1 MKFLHLS
8 DLHLGRK
15 FYQISLLDIQEKIL
29 KATLD
34 YIDENQVEG
43 IFLAGD
49 IYDKG
54 VPVAD
59 AVTVLDNFLTQLA
72 KRHVKVFLISGNHD
86 SPERLQFG
94 STLFQSNNIHIASH
108 FHGTLEH
115 VAIKDAYGQLNI
127 YMLPFVKLAQ
137 IACCYPE
144 EHFHTL
150 QDAIAFVIN
159 QAQINRNERNI
170 LLYHGF
176 VLHGQEN
183 PETSD
188 SELQLGGVQLLDAS
202 IFSAFD
208 YVALGHIHKP
218 QWVVKNRIRYSGSLM
233 KYSFS
238 ESRQMK
244 SMTLVESVDENHFS
258 IQAVPLPV
266 EREMRIIQGKLEDL
280 LEAASP
286 SEDFVRAELTD
297 AEIVPYAN
305 EKLRVYYPNLMEMLY
320 VRQKEEL
327 QKAGV
332 EALHTFYEQSLLELL
347 TEFCQ
352 DVYQMDIRSQS
363 EDYAILQKLCQEME
377 DNS

>member
-115 VAIKDAYGQLNI
+115 VGIKDAYGQLNI

-144 EHFHTL
+144 EH
-150 QDAIAFVIN
+150 
-159 QAQINRNERNI
+159 
-170 LLYHGF
+170 
-176 VLHGQEN
+176 
-183 PETSD
+183 

-244 SMTLVESVDENHFS
+244 SMTLVESVGEKHFS